1 MLAAPLILIIAI
13 IIIALIFDF
22 TNGFHDSANSIST
35 VVSTKVLS
43 PRNAVAFAAFFNFVA
58 AFGFGVLVASTI
70 SKIIKLDFVETELIP
85 FIILC
90 ALIGAISWNLITWFF
105 GLPTSSSHALIG
117 GMIGAGISAA
127 GLAAVKWSTVGEVVT
142 FMILSPLIGLVC
154 GFLLMA
160 VILWLTRKANK
171 PTADSYFKRLQLC
184 SAAAYSFSHGSNDAQ
199 KTMGII
205 LPLLFSIG
213 YFGVAADPNNLP
225 MPLWVILAAHTAIAL
240 GTLSGGWRVVKTMG
254 YKITRLRPVQGFAAE
269 TAGASTIIGAS
280 LLGIPVS
287 TTHIIC
293 TSIMGV
299 GTTMGASAVKWGVA
313 RTIMWAWILTIPIS
327 ALIGFV
333 SFIVVRIIIGY

>member
-1 MLAAPLILIIAI
+1 MLEAPLILIIAI
-13 IIIALIFDF
+13 IVIALIFDF

-70 SKIIKLDFVETELIP
+70 SKIIKLDFVDTEVVP
-85 FIILC
+85 YIILC
-90 ALIGAISWNLITWFF
+90 ALIGAISWNLITWMF

-127 GLAAVKWSTVGEVVT
+127 GFAAVKWSTVGEVVT
-142 FMILSPLIGLVC
+142 FMILSPLIGLCC

-160 VILWLTRKANK
+160 AILWLTRSANK
-171 PTADSYFKRLQLC
+171 PVADTYFKKLQLC

-225 MPLWVILAAHTAIAL
+225 MPLWVILAAYTAIAL
-240 GTLSGGWRVVKTMG
+240 GTLSGGWRGVKPMG

-269 TAGASTIIGAS
+269 TAGASTILGAS

-327 ALIGFV
+327 ALIGFF
-333 SFIVVRIIIGY
+333 SFIVVRINIGY

>member
-1 MLAAPLILIIAI
+1 MIEATWGFIVVIIG
-13 IIIALIFDF
+13 IALVFDF

-43 PRNAVAFAAFFNFVA
+43 PRNAVMFAAFFNFIA

-70 SKIIKLDFVETELIP
+70 SKIIQLTYVDTAVVP
-85 FIILC
+85 YIILC
-90 ALIGAISWNLITWFF
+90 SLIGAISWNLITWTF

-117 GMIGAGISAA
+117 GMTGAGIAAA
-127 GLAAVKWSTVGEVVT
+127 GLAAIKWTTVGEVAA
-142 FMILSPLIGLVC
+142 FMIISPIIGLVC

-160 VILWLTRKANK
+160 AILWLTRKANREI
-171 PTADSYFKRLQLC
+171 ADTYFKRLQLC

-213 YFGVAADPNNLP
+213 YFGASVDPNHLP
-225 MPLWVILAAHTAIAL
+225 MPLWVILIAHAAIAL
-240 GTLSGGWRVVKTMG
+240 GTLSGGWRIVKTMG
-254 YKITRLRPVQGFAAE
+254 YKITRLRPVHGFAAE
-269 TAGASTIIGAS
+269 TAGAATILGAS
-280 LLGIPVS
+280 AVGIPVS

-299 GTTMGASAVKWGVA
+299 GTTMGASTVKWGVA
-313 RTIMWAWILTIPIS
+313 RSIMIAWILTIPIS
-327 ALIGFV
+327 AIIGFV
-333 SFIVVRIIIGY
+333 SFAVIRVIIGY

>member
-43 PRNAVAFAAFFNFVA
+43 PRNAVAFAAFFNFIA

-127 GLAAVKWSTVGEVVT
+127 GLAAIKWSTVGEVVT
-142 FMILSPLIGLVC
+142 FMILSPIIGLVC

-160 VILWLTRKANK
+160 AILWLTRKVNK

-213 YFGVAADPNNLP
+213 YFGAAVDPNNLP
-225 MPLWVILAAHTAIAL
+225 MPIWVILVAHLAIAM

-313 RTIMWAWILTIPIS
+313 RTIMWAWIFTIPIS

-333 SFIVVRIIIGY
+333 SFLIVRMFIGY